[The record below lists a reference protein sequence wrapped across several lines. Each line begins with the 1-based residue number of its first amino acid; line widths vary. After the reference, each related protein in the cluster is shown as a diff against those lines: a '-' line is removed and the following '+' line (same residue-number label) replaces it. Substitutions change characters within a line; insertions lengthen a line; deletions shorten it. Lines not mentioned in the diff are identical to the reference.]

1 MRNRRARCS
10 EINPAAWALP
20 MLLAAYGCGG
30 YSPEAHRVDPVQART
45 TLETALSTWQLGDS
59 PDSLRQREPQI
70 VVQDIDWMAGR
81 TLEEF
86 ELLDEGEA
94 VDANLYCRVRLVL
107 ADSEQSEGQEQMV
120 TYIVTTSPSLTVFR
134 SLTP

>member
-1 MRNRRARCS
+1 
-10 EINPAAWALP
+10 
-20 MLLAAYGCGG
+20 
-30 YSPEAHRVDPVQART
+30 VQART
-45 TLETALSTWQLGDS
+45 TLETALSNWQLGDS

-94 VDANLYCRVRLVL
+94 VDANLYCRVRLVV
-107 ADSEQSEGQEQMV
+107 ADSGQSEAQEQMV

-134 SLTP
+134 SMTP